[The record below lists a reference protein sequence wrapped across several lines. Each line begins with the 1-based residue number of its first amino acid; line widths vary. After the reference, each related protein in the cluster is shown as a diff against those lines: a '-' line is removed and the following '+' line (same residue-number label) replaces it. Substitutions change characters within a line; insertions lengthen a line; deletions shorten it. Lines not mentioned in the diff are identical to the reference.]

1 LTDAPGFATL
11 ADDFLRSVKTDGV
24 RIRSGSEQKDTHD
37 LRPTVAVQEECGAET
52 DDGGP
57 RLEPCPAR

>member
-1 LTDAPGFATL
+1 MLRDLRTL

-24 RIRSGSEQKDTHD
+24 RIRSGSGQKGTHD
-37 LRPTVAVQEECGAET
+37 LRPTVVVQEECGAET

-57 RLEPCPAR
+57 CLEPSPAR